1 MSNFDPTGDAARAAL
16 RQERINQ
23 ADAARRM
30 LEQASDD
37 DYNTDDQR
45 RSAFG
50 RVLSWLRRSGR
61 GLAALRLTHR

>member
-23 ADAARRM
+23 AAAARRM
-30 LEQASDD
+30 LEEASDD

-45 RSAFG
+45 HSAFG
-50 RVLSWLRRSGR
+50 RVLSWLWRSGP
-61 GLAALRLTHR
+61 GG